1 VSLYEVPDGD
11 GDDDDDDDDDE
22 FNEEE
27 ITPQL
32 HIDLPV
38 QFN

>member
-11 GDDDDDDDDDE
+11 GDDDDDDDDE

-27 ITPQL
+27 ITQQL
-32 HIDLPV
+32 RIELPV